1 MTRKLI
7 FVLLTGMLALLGVTG
22 AFAQQKAVPYN
33 LDDYERMTG
42 KQLSFSEAPM
52 LTAMVAAGEIPPLA
66 ERLPEDVLVIQP
78 AQEIGQYGGTW
89 RHALVSAASNYSDNY
104 GWEYLAAYTPDMRE
118 LFPNLLKA
126 WDASDDGTKFTLHMR
141 KGVRWSDGVPFTADD
156 LLFYWD
162 DIALNSELSPSPPA
176 RMMRAERAGVMRK
189 IDDYTVEI
197 SFTQPYG
204 VFIETLAR
212 WRPNPYAP
220 KHYLKEF
227 HADYTTK
234 AALDDKIKAEGLDNW
249 PALFQAKKGGG
260 SEFWAMPERPTITAW
275 LAQNSI
281 TDPIHILE
289 RNPYYYKVDTEG
301 NQLPYI
307 DRLERTMVTDAE
319 TALLKLFAG
328 EADYLTMHAYGV
340 DSFSLAVDYQDQGNY
355 RLVRFIWPPESR
367 ANIGFNMS
375 HKDPVLRELFNDKRF
390 RIALSIAINRDEIN
404 ALLYQGLAE
413 VSNASLMEGPP
424 FHGENL
430 FKQNLEYNPGEAAR
444 ILDQLGLK
452 ERDGEGYRLRP
463 DGERLRLSIII
474 PNWYPKEVEIA
485 EMIKDHWKEAGIQL
499 ATKPI
504 TGRQLV
510 PTWNTGDFDLD
521 MVAMTRGGRPI
532 NPLFYA
538 DFVPISSWYVP
549 NPRWSQWFRTQ
560 GADGDEPPADLKRV
574 MALRERALGEP
585 DEAQRIA
592 LTLEMAKIME
602 ENFWVFSA
610 LQRSRATQFN
620 AFNRGLVNV
629 PEPHIAELIHEIPS
643 QFSFKQ

>member
-1 MTRKLI
+1 MSRKLM
-7 FVLLTGMLALLGVTG
+7 VLLLTGMFCLLGATLAL
-22 AFAQQKAVPYN
+22 AQQKAVPYN
-33 LDDYERMTG
+33 LDEYESMTG
-42 KQLSFSEAPM
+42 KRLSFNEAPM
-52 LTAMVAAGEIPPLA
+52 LKAMVSAGEIPPLS

-89 RHALVSAASNYSDNY
+89 RQVLVSAGADYADRY
-104 GWEYLAAYTPDMRE
+104 GWEYMVAYTPDMKE
-118 LFPNLLKA
+118 LFPNLLKS
-126 WDASDDGTKFTLHMR
+126 WDAGDGGRKFTLHMR
-141 KGVRWSDGVPFTADD
+141 EGVRWSDGVPFTADD
-156 LLFYWD
+156 LLFYWN
-162 DIALNSELSPSPPA
+162 DIALNEELSPSPPA
-176 RMMRAERAGVMRK
+176 RMIRAGEPGAMKK

-197 SFTQPYG
+197 TFTEPYG

-220 KHYLKEF
+220 KHYLKSF
-227 HADYTTK
+227 HAEYTPQ
-234 AALDDKIKAEGLDNW
+234 AELDERIKEEGLDTW
-249 PALFQAKKGGG
+249 VALFQAKKGGG
-260 SEFWAMPERPTITAW
+260 QEFWAMPERPVIGAW
-275 LAQNSI
+275 LAKNSI
-281 TDPIHILE
+281 TDPIHVLE

-307 DRLERTMVTDAE
+307 DRLERTTVTDKE

-328 EADYLTMHAYGV
+328 DTDFLAMQNYGV
-340 DSFSLAVDYQDQGNY
+340 DSFSLAVDYQDQGDY
-355 RLVRFIWPPESR
+355 RLVRYIWPSESR
-367 ANIGFNMS
+367 GNVGFNMS
-375 HKDPVLRELFNDKRF
+375 HSDPILRELFNNKRF
-390 RIALSIAINRDEIN
+390 RIALSIAINREEIN

-430 FKQNLEYNPGEAAR
+430 FKQHLEYNPREAAR
-444 ILDQLGLK
+444 ILDGLGLAA
-452 ERDGEGYRLRP
+452 RDGEGYRLRP
-463 DGERLRLSIII
+463 DGNRLRLSMII

-485 EMIKDHWKEAGIQL
+485 EMIKTYWKETGIQL

-510 PTWNTGDFDLD
+510 PMWKSGEFDVD

-549 NPRWSQWFRTQ
+549 NPAWSQWFRTQ
-560 GADGDEPPADLKRV
+560 GKEGDEPPADLRQV

-585 DEAQRIA
+585 DEATRIE
-592 LTLEMAKIME
+592 LTLAMAKLME

-610 LQRSRATQFN
+610 LQRSQATQF
-620 AFNRGLVNV
+620 AAVNRAIMNL
-629 PEPHIAELIHEIPS
+629 PEPHIAELIHEIPA
-643 QFSFKQ
+643 QFFFKR

>member
-1 MTRKLI
+1 MSRKLI
-7 FVLLTGMLALLGVTG
+7 VVLASVMLSLLAISDAL
-22 AFAQQKAVPYN
+22 AQQKAMPYN
-33 LDDYERMTG
+33 LDEYERMSG
-42 KQLSFSEAPM
+42 KTLSFSEAPM
-52 LTAMVAAGEIPPLA
+52 LAAMVAAGEIPPLA

-78 AQEIGQYGGTW
+78 AQEVGQYGGTW
-89 RHALVSAASNYSDNY
+89 RQALVSAASDYADRY
-104 GWEYLAAYTPDMRE
+104 GWEYMVAYTPDMRE
-118 LFPNLLKA
+118 LFPNLIKG
-126 WDASDDGTKFTLHMR
+126 WDASDDGTSFTLHLR

-156 LLFYWD
+156 VLFYWD
-162 DIALNSELSPSPPA
+162 DIALNTDLSPSPPS
-176 RMMRAERAGVMRK
+176 RMMRADQAGVMTK
-189 IDDYTVEI
+189 IDDHTVEI

-204 VFIETLAR
+204 IFIETLAR

-220 KHYLKEF
+220 KHYLKDF
-227 HADYTTK
+227 HASYTAK
-234 AALDDKIKAEGLDNW
+234 DELDEKVKAEGLDNW

-260 SEFWAMPERPTITAW
+260 QEFWAMPERPTITAW

-281 TDPIHILE
+281 TEPIHILE

-301 NQLPYI
+301 QQLPYI
-307 DRLERTMVTDAE
+307 DRLERTTVTDPEA
-319 TALLKLFAG
+319 ALLKLFAG
-328 EADYLTMHAYGV
+328 EADYLTLNAYGV

-355 RLVRFIWPPESR
+355 RLLRYIWPPESR
-367 ANIGFNMS
+367 ANVGFNMS
-375 HKDPVLRELFNDKRF
+375 HKDPILRELFNDKQF
-390 RIALSIAINRDEIN
+390 RIALSIAINREEIN
-404 ALLYQGLAE
+404 AILYQGLAE

-430 FKQNLEYNPGEAAR
+430 FKQHLEYNPGEAAR
-444 ILDQLGLK
+444 ILDGLGLK

-485 EMIKDHWKEAGIQL
+485 EMIKEHWKDAGIQL

-510 PTWNTGDFDLD
+510 PTWKTGDFDLD
-521 MVAMTRGGRPI
+521 MVAMTRGGRPV

-549 NPRWSQWFRTQ
+549 NPAWSQWFRTQ
-560 GADGDEPPADLKRV
+560 GAEGDEPPADLKRI
-574 MALRERALGEP
+574 MALREEALGEP

-602 ENFWVFSA
+602 DNFWVFSA

-620 AFNRGLVNV
+620 ALNNAIMNV

-643 QFSFKQ
+643 QFFFKQ